1 MLTQAHTRIVE
12 KQLKYL
18 RYIAVQSCSKWPKE
32 QQPLIF
38 KDKHQCWSTVSRI

>member
-1 MLTQAHTRIVE
+1 VHTRIFE

-32 QQPLIF
+32 QHLIF
-38 KDKHQCWSTVSRI
+38 KEKHQCWSTVFRI

>member
-1 MLTQAHTRIVE
+1 VHTRIVE

-18 RYIAVQSCSKWPKE
+18 WYVAVQSCSQWPKE

-38 KDKHQCWSTVSRI
+38 KHKHQCWSTVFRI